1 MKKKVFIAL
10 MAFAALSVVS
20 CGTKLCYC
28 YENGHEE
35 ELYVSEDVACSAYST
50 NRKGCVEQNER
61 MDPSEIGQ
69 EFKKLNALNK

>member
-1 MKKKVFIAL
+1 MKKKVLIAIT
-10 MAFAALSVVS
+10 AFAALSLAS

-61 MDPSEIGQ
+61 MDPSQIGQ
-69 EFKKLNALNK
+69 EYKK